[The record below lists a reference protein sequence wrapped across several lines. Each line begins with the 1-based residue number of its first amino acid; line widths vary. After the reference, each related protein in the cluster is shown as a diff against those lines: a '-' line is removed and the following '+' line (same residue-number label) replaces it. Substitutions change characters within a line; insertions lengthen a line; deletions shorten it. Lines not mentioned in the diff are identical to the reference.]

1 MKYLYRDRG
10 LMLTLYHGSRVTV
23 ERPQYGI
30 GRPSTDYGS
39 GFYCTQSKDLA
50 REWACAEQVDGFVNA
65 YELDDADLA
74 TLDLQKPP
82 FTALHW
88 LALLVQ
94 NREPQI
100 NTALARA
107 AESYLL
113 AHFLPGASSA
123 DIICGWRADDSYF
136 SFARAFLGNQIS
148 YAQLKVA
155 MQLGELGTQIVIKS
169 PKSFERVRFLST
181 EPVDARVWFGR
192 RRQRDLSA
200 REQYERSIA
209 AEDFGGVFMR
219 DIITQRME
227 PDDERLQ

>member
-1 MKYLYRDRG
+1 M
-10 LMLTLYHGSRVTV
+10 LMLYHGSRVTV

-39 GFYCTQSKDLA
+39 GFYCTRSKDLA
-50 REWACAEQVDGFVNA
+50 CEWACAEQVDGFVNA
-65 YELDDADLA
+65 YELDDVDLV
-74 TLDLQKPP
+74 TLDLQQPP

-94 NREPQI
+94 NRELQI

-113 AHFLPGASSA
+113 AHFLPNTSAA

-155 MQLGELGTQIVIKS
+155 MRLGGLGTQIVLKS
-169 PKSFERVRFLST
+169 PKSFEHIRFLSA

-192 RRQRDLSA
+192 RRQRDLTV
-200 REQYERSIA
+200 REEFERTLAS
-209 AEDFGGVFMR
+209 EDLAGVFIR
-219 DIITQRME
+219 DILTQRME
-227 PDDERLQ
+227 PNDERLQ